1 MDLLFLILVA
11 VGLSALSTIIKA
23 AKKQGMPPAG
33 RGRQAPA
40 PSREEAAPKVPER
53 PIRPVE
59 VDLPKAQPT
68 LPSYIG
74 GSLGGNYD
82 DPFGESAS
90 VMMVSTLQPIAAHE
104 YSPTRSGARD
114 TARQD
119 EEKPVIVPGLDLA
132 FDGDTL
138 VKGVIMSEILNRK
151 HVRRPN

>member
-11 VGLSALSTIIKA
+11 VGLSALSTIIKT
-23 AKKQGMPPAG
+23 AKKQGTPPAG

-40 PSREEAAPKVPER
+40 PSREEAPKMPER

-59 VDLPKAQPT
+59 VDLPRAQPT

-90 VMMVSTLQPIAAHE
+90 VMVSTLQPIAAHE

-119 EEKPVIVPGLDLA
+119 EENPVIVPGLDLA

>member
-1 MDLLFLILVA
+1 MDFLFLILVA
-11 VGLSALSTIIKA
+11 VGLSALSTIIKT
-23 AKKQGMPPAG
+23 AKKQGTPPAG
-33 RGRQAPA
+33 QGRQAPA

-59 VDLPKAQPT
+59 VDLPRAQST
-68 LPSYIG
+68 LPSYSG

-82 DPFGESAS
+82 DMFGESAS
-90 VMMVSTLQPIAAHE
+90 VMVSTLQPIAAHE
-104 YSPTRSGARD
+104 YSPTISSTRD

-119 EEKPVIVPGLDLA
+119 EENPVTVPGLNLA
-132 FDGDTL
+132 FDGDAL